1 MNASV
6 TSVTHFPIRAALSAF
21 QPASAASALTID
33 LGARSYRIHLGFGTM
48 ADAASWAGLAA
59 GHTAVIVT
67 NTTVQA
73 WYAQPLQQALEPI
86 FSRVLVLAL
95 PDGEQYKTWNSLN
108 TIFDALLTHQCDRKT
123 VLFALGGGVVG
134 DVTGFAAAC
143 YMRGVPFVQ
152 VPTTLLAQ
160 VDSSVG
166 GKTAINHPQGKNM
179 IGAFYQ
185 PERVVCDISTL
196 QTLPDREL
204 SAGLAE
210 VIKYGPIA
218 DMAFFEWLEAHM
230 GALRA
235 RDPQALR
242 MAVQRSCEIKAWVV
256 SQDEHETGMRAIL
269 NFGHTF
275 AHAIE
280 AGLGFGTWLH
290 GEAVGCGMVMAARL
304 SQALGL
310 VDAAFCERLQHLVQA
325 AGLPTV
331 APALAQDPAAN
342 AAAWLHHMRVDKKAQ
357 AGQIRFV
364 VIAQPGQAALAT
376 ADDALVTRT
385 IAQCSAQT
393 A

>member
-1 MNASV
+1 
-6 TSVTHFPIRAALSAF
+6 
-21 QPASAASALTID
+21 
-33 LGARSYRIHLGFGTM
+33 
-48 ADAASWAGLAA
+48 
-59 GHTAVIVT
+59 
-67 NTTVQA
+67 
-73 WYAQPLQQALEPI
+73 
-86 FSRVLVLAL
+86 
-95 PDGEQYKTWNSLN
+95 
-108 TIFDALLTHQCDRKT
+108 
-123 VLFALGGGVVG
+123 
-134 DVTGFAAAC
+134 
-143 YMRGVPFVQ
+143 
-152 VPTTLLAQ
+152 
-160 VDSSVG
+160 
-166 GKTAINHPQGKNM
+166 
-179 IGAFYQ
+179 
-185 PERVVCDISTL
+185 
-196 QTLPDREL
+196 
-204 SAGLAE
+204 
-210 VIKYGPIA
+210 
-218 DMAFFEWLEAHM
+218 M

-342 AAAWLHHMRVDKKAQ
+342 ATAWLHHMRVDKKAQ